1 MLVVVEAQAGVAGD
15 QMQGQA
21 QGFSVRVGRRA
32 RVNFFFI
39 LVSGGRKGI
48 ACCSEANGEN

>member
-32 RVNFFFI
+32 RVNFFLNFS
-39 LVSGGRKGI
+39 VGREEGD
-48 ACCSEANGEN
+48 SVL